1 MKGIKAPKSHLFLAN
16 WPGGVWWVRMDSVP
30 RKARDSDLG
39 CASCLR
45 ASGSPSYI
53 GPL

>member
-39 CASCLR
+39 
-45 ASGSPSYI
+45 
-53 GPL
+53 